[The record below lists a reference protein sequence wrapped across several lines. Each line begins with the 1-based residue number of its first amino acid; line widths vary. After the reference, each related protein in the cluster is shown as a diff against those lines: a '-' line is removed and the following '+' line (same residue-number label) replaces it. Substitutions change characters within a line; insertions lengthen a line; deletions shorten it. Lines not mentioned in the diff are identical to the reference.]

1 MYIQYKGF
9 SVAANSRIYKF
20 HVIDPAREQREFTV
34 QIQSDTNHW
43 ASLKLQDGPGICFER
58 LEQELS
64 KETSVAS
71 AEQNL
76 QITEADILAY
86 MKHHYPPVKT
96 YGPKLLPELPSEPLQ
111 LRATEH
117 SAIAGTDI
125 SPSRIDP
132 LTK

>member
-1 MYIQYKGF
+1 MYIQYRGF
-9 SVAANSRIYKF
+9 SVATNSRIYKF

-58 LEQELS
+58 LEQELAR
-64 KETSVAS
+64 ETPAIN

-76 QITEADILAY
+76 QISEVDILAY

-96 YGPKLLPELPSEPLQ
+96 YGPKALPELSSEPLTP
-111 LRATEH
+111 RT
-117 SAIAGTDI
+117 T
-125 SPSRIDP
+125 
-132 LTK
+132 